1 MKTVF
6 SKADDV
12 FHVFAQQTQTD
23 AKNTSRNVFTRRSNY
38 DLNYADEIYSYGHH
52 YLLGKFI
59 DKDAILIND
68 RGYSVTTSK
77 HISGIRYATRQYRQF
92 YTTKTDLDLVHG
104 QIKYLFNKWAKA
116 RKPIL
121 YSSEINNLFN
131 SLNEYIDYRKLKIKR
146 NPKYT
151 EIKKIHKAVN
161 NNDTQALE
169 KYRKN
174 KAAREKA
181 ALKKKLNKALEKF
194 YNYEIYTVRLG
205 QNKDYLRLSK
215 CGKYVETTQG
225 VKVSLKSAKLLYL
238 MIKQGKDIKGHK
250 IDNYTVISIN
260 GALKIGFHNI
270 DTNSVKKIGE
280 QIIKL

>member
-23 AKNTSRNVFTRRSNY
+23 AKNTARNVFTERSNY
-38 DLNYADEIYSYGHH
+38 NLDYADKIYSYGYH
-52 YLLGKFI
+52 YLLANFI
-59 DKDAILIND
+59 DEDTILIND
-68 RGYSVTTSK
+68 KGYSVTTSK
-77 HISGIRYATRQYRQF
+77 HIRGISYATRHYRQF
-92 YTTKTDLDLVHG
+92 FTTKTDLDLVHG

-121 YSSEINNLFN
+121 YASEINSLFN
-131 SLNEYIDYRKLKIKR
+131 SLNEYIEYRKLKIKR
-146 NPKYT
+146 NPKYV

-161 NNDTQALE
+161 NNDIKELE

-174 KAAREKA
+174 KAAREKS

-194 YNYEIYTVRLG
+194 YNYEQYTVRLG
-205 QNKDYLRLSK
+205 QKNDYLRLSK
-215 CGKYVETTQG
+215 CGQYVETTQG

-260 GALKIGFHNI
+260 GTLKIGCHNI
-270 DTNSVKKIGE
+270 DTNSVKNIGE